1 MRPPAGSRRQPDD
14 SFIPPPPPTPL
25 DFHQRNQFPR
35 DSDASFAS
43 SRPSSAGGGAGRTRF
58 EDYKERHFQQSVIFA
73 INSFLFSRKSPIS
86 FKSGGTTPSA
96 KDILDTL
103 KLLLREIEYPV
114 SKLEEDLPP
123 LLKRLNYP
131 FKLNKSIL
139 KSPAAPHQWP
149 YLLALIHWLVQIASF
164 GSHLSQ
170 STSNTVSSL
179 LQVNLVHQYTLNSY
193 LNYIKGRDDVVEEL
207 ELDIM
212 DKLNHQKALAQE
224 KLEAANNELKSLRD
238 DLERLRLHPVKKEE
252 LEKTKG
258 MLEEDVKKFN
268 FLIEDVGRK
277 IEEMQKVLAEKEKVL
292 EAKEQENR
300 RVCEE
305 NKELKRT
312 VEAQP
317 VNARDVERMK
327 RELQALEREIQ
338 EGELA
343 RNVWE
348 DKFWEMENNLSHKF
362 KELEV
367 LALDC
372 NQELRR
378 LKIGDDIQYQLNAKG
393 TTPAEIMGFDHKL
406 SLKPAL
412 NSYTEDI
419 KKISMARWEE
429 LISYQQMSNE
439 NAARLEEKRNNVAT
453 LQSQIDK
460 MEAELNMI
468 KNETQDYVNRCSA
481 EAKRMLEDVHV
492 TGHDLDIMEREAA
505 EVLKA
510 AQLNLQEAIKQS
522 EEEIQMRARELLKL
536 VDSVSKYKEYVG
548 SKISEM
554 NRELSETA
562 SAVSEAYRGSFPS
575 QFTNILNTNR
585 QPESRD

>member
-1 MRPPAGSRRQPDD
+1 MRPGAGSRRQPND
-14 SFIPPPPPTPL
+14 SFIPPPTPL

-58 EDYKERHFQQSVIFA
+58 EDYKERHFQQSVISA
-73 INSFLFSRKSPIS
+73 INSFLKSRDSTIR

-96 KDILDTL
+96 KVIIETL
-103 KLLLREIEYPV
+103 QFLLREIEYPV

-149 YLLALIHWLVQIASF
+149 YLLALIHWLLQIASF

-193 LNYIKGRDDVVEEL
+193 LNYIKGHDDVVEEL
-207 ELDIM
+207 ELDII

-258 MLEEDVKKFN
+258 MLEDDVKKFN
-268 FLIEDVGRK
+268 LLIEDVGRK
-277 IEEMQKVLAEKEKVL
+277 IEEMEKVLAEKEKVL

-305 NKELKRT
+305 NKELRRT

-317 VNARDVERMK
+317 VNVRDVERMK

-348 DKFWEMENNLSHKF
+348 DKFWELENNLSHKF

-419 KKISMARWEE
+419 KKISMGRWEE

-439 NAARLEEKRNNVAT
+439 NAARLEQKRNNVAT

-460 MEAELNMI
+460 MEAEVNMI

-492 TGHDLDIMEREAA
+492 AGHDLDIMEREAA
-505 EVLKA
+505 EVLKVIPWLLIL
-510 AQLNLQEAIKQS
+510 QLPN
-522 EEEIQMRARELLKL
+522 
-536 VDSVSKYKEYVG
+536 
-548 SKISEM
+548 
-554 NRELSETA
+554 
-562 SAVSEAYRGSFPS
+562 
-575 QFTNILNTNR
+575 
-585 QPESRD
+585 

>member
-1 MRPPAGSRRQPDD
+1 MRFGAGHRRQPRD
-14 SFIPPPPPTPL
+14 SFIPP
-25 DFHQRNQFPR
+25 DSHQRHQFPR
-35 DSDASFAS
+35 DSNASLAS
-43 SRPSSAGGGAGRTRF
+43 SRRSSSGGAGCTKI
-58 EDYKERHFQQSVIFA
+58 EDYKERRLQKSVISA
-73 INSFLFSRKSPIS
+73 LNKFLKTRNCLII
-86 FKSGGTTPSA
+86 FKSSGTPPSN
-96 KDILDTL
+96 DILDTL

-131 FKLNKSIL
+131 FTIHKSTL
-139 KSPAAPHQWP
+139 KSPDPRHWHH
-149 YLLALIHWLVQIASF
+149 LLALIHWLIQIASF
-164 GSHLSQ
+164 GFHISE
-170 STSNTVSSL
+170 STSNTVLSL
-179 LQVNLVHQYTLNSY
+179 VQVNLVHQYTLNSY
-193 LNYIKGRDDVVEEL
+193 LNYINGHDDVVEEL

-212 DKLNHQKALAQE
+212 DKLNHQKVLAEE

-238 DLERLRLHPVKKEE
+238 DLEKLRLHPVKKDE

-258 MLEEDVKKFN
+258 MLEEDVKKFSL
-268 FLIEDVGRK
+268 LIEDVGRM
-277 IEEMQKVLAEKEKVL
+277 IEEMVKVLAEKEKVL
-292 EAKEQENR
+292 EAKERENH

-305 NKELKRT
+305 NKELRRT

-327 RELQALEREIQ
+327 RELQALERGIE

-348 DKFWEMENNLSHKF
+348 DKSRELENSLSHKF
-362 KELEV
+362 KDLEV

-378 LKIGDDIQYQLNAKG
+378 LKISDDIQYQLNAKG

-419 KKISMARWEE
+419 KKISMGRWEE

-439 NAARLEEKRNNVAT
+439 NASRLEEKRNNVAT
-453 LQSQIDK
+453 VQSQIDK
-460 MEAELNMI
+460 IEAELKMI

-481 EAKRMLEDVHV
+481 EAKQMLEDVHV
-492 TGHDLDIMEREAA
+492 ASHDLDIMEREAA

-510 AQLNLQEAIKQS
+510 TQLNLQEAIKQS
-522 EEEIQMRARELLKL
+522 EQKIQMRARELLKL
-536 VDSVSKYKEYVG
+536 VDSVSKYKEYVD

-554 NRELSETA
+554 NRDLSETA
-562 SAVSEAYRGSFPS
+562 SAVSEAYRGSFPA
-575 QFTNILNTNR
+575 QFINILNTNR
-585 QPESRD
+585 QLESRD

>member
-58 EDYKERHFQQSVIFA
+58 EDYKERHFQQSVISA
-73 INSFLFSRKSPIS
+73 INSFLKSRESTIR

-96 KDILDTL
+96 KDIIETL

-149 YLLALIHWLVQIASF
+149 YLLALIHWLLQIASF

-193 LNYIKGRDDVVEEL
+193 LNYIKGHDDVVEEL
-207 ELDIM
+207 ELDII

-258 MLEEDVKKFN
+258 MLEDDVKKFN
-268 FLIEDVGRK
+268 LLIEDVGRK
-277 IEEMQKVLAEKEKVL
+277 IEEMEKVLAEKEKVL

-305 NKELKRT
+305 NKELRRT

-317 VNARDVERMK
+317 VNVRDVERMK

-348 DKFWEMENNLSHKF
+348 DKFWELENNLSHKF

-412 NSYTEDI
+412 NSYAEDI
-419 KKISMARWEE
+419 KKISMGRWEE

-492 TGHDLDIMEREAA
+492 AGHDLDIMEREAA

-562 SAVSEAYRGSFPS
+562 TAVSEAYRGSFPS

>member
-1 MRPPAGSRRQPDD
+1 MRPGAGPRRQKD

-58 EDYKERHFQQSVIFA
+58 EDYKERHSQQSFISA
-73 INSFLFSRKSPIS
+73 INSFLKSRNSTIS

-96 KDILDTL
+96 KHIIDTL

-149 YLLALIHWLVQIASF
+149 YLLALIHWLLQIASF

-193 LNYIKGRDDVVEEL
+193 LNYIKGHDDVVEEL
-207 ELDIM
+207 ELDII

-258 MLEEDVKKFN
+258 MLEDDVKKFN
-268 FLIEDVGRK
+268 LLIEDVGRK
-277 IEEMQKVLAEKEKVL
+277 IEEMEKVLAEKEKVL

-305 NKELKRT
+305 NKELRRT

-317 VNARDVERMK
+317 VNVRDVERMK

-348 DKFWEMENNLSHKF
+348 DKFWELENNLSHKF

-412 NSYTEDI
+412 NSYAEDI
-419 KKISMARWEE
+419 KKISMGRWEE

-492 TGHDLDIMEREAA
+492 AGHDLDIMEREAA

-562 SAVSEAYRGSFPS
+562 TAVSEAYRGSFPS